1 VREVVAVAAPNLAL
15 VKYWGKAS
23 VERNLPATP
32 SIGITLKRL
41 WSEVSVAES
50 TSEDRVVVDGERQEI
65 SRFLPFLDGL
75 RERGKTAC
83 RFSVNGTNN
92 FPGAAGLASSASGF
106 AACAKAG
113 LHLLGLAD
121 DERSVSSLAR
131 IGSASA
137 ARSAFGGICRLD
149 RQAER
154 AEPLYDEA
162 WWPELRLVVVVVSQQ
177 KKSVSSRN
185 AMERARETSPYYPA
199 WVESASEI
207 SAAAQAALAGR
218 NLEALG
224 RQMQRSYLGMFGT
237 MFSSVPPVVY
247 WLPESLAVIHRCDSL
262 RREGVPA
269 WETMDAGPQVKILTT
284 EEHVRRVRRAVE
296 ELGVA
301 DRVLETEIGGAPRI
315 LRKG

>member
-1 VREVVAVAAPNLAL
+1 MKKVVAIAAPNLAL

-23 VERNLPATP
+23 VEKNLPATP
-32 SIGITLKRL
+32 SIGITLKSL
-41 WSEVSVAES
+41 WSEVSVSES
-50 TSEDRVVVDGERQEI
+50 AAEDRVVVDGERQDI
-65 SRFLPFLDGL
+65 SRFLPFLDEL
-75 RERGKTAC
+75 RARGKTAG
-83 RFSVNGTNN
+83 RFSVTGKNS

-113 LHLLGLAD
+113 LRLLDLAD
-121 DERSVSSLAR
+121 DEQSVSSLAR

-149 RQAER
+149 RQAEF

-162 WWPELRLVVVVVSQQ
+162 WWPELRLVVVVVSRR
-177 KKSVSSRN
+177 KKGVSSRS

-199 WVESASEI
+199 WVESAREI
-207 SAAAQAALAGR
+207 SAKASEALADR
-218 NLEALG
+218 DLEALG

-237 MFSSVPPVVY
+237 MFTSVPPVVY
-247 WLPESLAVIHRCDSL
+247 WLPESLSVLHLCESL
-262 RREGVPA
+262 RRDGVPA

-284 EEHVRRVRRAVE
+284 EEYIPRIRQAVE

-301 DRVLETEIGGAPRI
+301 DRLLESEIGGPPRI
-315 LRKG
+315 VRDD